1 MRTCVRC
8 PVPYRI
14 CCSPIRLTSSKGD
27 GCLFVD
33 WLRCMVAIYQT
44 EDTLLCLAKE
54 LQNENDDWSFNDVYE
69 LIEFILNVNDEVIDD
84 VLCE

>member
-1 MRTCVRC
+1 MLWH
-8 PVPYRI
+8 I
-14 CCSPIRLTSSKGD
+14 CCSLWKVAIRLTSSKGD

-69 LIEFILNVNDEVIDD
+69 LIEFILNVNDEVIDYA
-84 VLCE
+84 LCE